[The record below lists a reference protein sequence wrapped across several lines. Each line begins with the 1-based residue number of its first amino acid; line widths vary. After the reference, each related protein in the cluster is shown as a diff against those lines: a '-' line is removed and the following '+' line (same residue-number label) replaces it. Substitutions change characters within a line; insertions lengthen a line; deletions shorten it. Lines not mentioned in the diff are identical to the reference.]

1 MHEAGGLRSQ
11 PFLAALRSLAP
22 RVTMQSEMRV
32 VSGDVKERA
41 DILKGQIDGAESR
54 FQVVIT
60 ELQKERATQRQRL
73 ETELQAIHRLINFS
87 MQQALHR
94 GLKSAVAAVDA
105 LSAAKKSGRK
115 ARGTTASLPILNR
128 RLRGSS

>member
-1 MHEAGGLRSQ
+1 
-11 PFLAALRSLAP
+11 
-22 RVTMQSEMRV
+22 MQSEMRV

-128 RLRGSS
+128 ASHMKLLQALTRRPPVAQHSASATGS